1 MTTYPYAARDAG
13 GSVPPPPAATARSR
27 RRRGPRVL
35 LIGLL
40 VAALVVAGVV
50 LWQRRSTP
58 FLGDECTATASG
70 RGVDASPEQMGNAAT
85 IAGIAL
91 RRGLPARAATI
102 AIATAIQESKAQNVD
117 YGDRDSLGLF
127 QQRPSQGWGTEAEVQ
142 DPVHATNAFYD
153 ALVKVRGYQGMEITK
168 VAQKVQRSAY
178 PEAYADHEP
187 DARVL
192 ASALTGQ
199 SPAAL
204 SLPPR
209 PRHRARRGRRRRA
222 VPHRRPCRADEGR
235 HDGRRPRRRP
245 RARGRH
251 HAPVGHRAVR
261 RRAGRPARRR
271 AGVRRRQG
279 VEPHGGRRRLGAR
292 TEGDAEAAGRL
303 GDGDVQ
309 RRAPARRLTR
319 RSRTHVR
326 RPGRS
331 RAVQSDLDGDERP
344 ERRRVVRGGSGLD
357 GDVLVRHAVR
367 HDQALDVARAV
378 LAEVRQALQARAR

>member
-102 AIATAIQESKAQNVD
+102 AIATAIQESKLQNVD

-204 SLPPR
+204 SCRLDPDTAPAGAAGVAPFR
-209 PRHRARRGRRRRA
+209 TAVRAELTKAATTVAGPAAVRVPAVDTTHLWATAQYAVAQADRLGVARVYVAGRVWSRT
-222 VPHRRPCRADEGR
+222 AD
-235 HDGRRPRRRP
+235 DG
-245 RARGRH
+245 GW
-251 HAPVGHRAVR
+251 APVPKGTPKQP
-261 RRAGRPARRR
+261 AGSVTVTFSDAPPPA
-271 AGVRRRQG
+271 A
-279 VEPHGGRRRLGAR
+279 
-292 TEGDAEAAGRL
+292 
-303 GDGDVQ
+303 
-309 RRAPARRLTR
+309 
-319 RSRTHVR
+319 
-326 RPGRS
+326 
-331 RAVQSDLDGDERP
+331 
-344 ERRRVVRGGSGLD
+344 
-357 GDVLVRHAVR
+357 
-367 HDQALDVARAV
+367 
-378 LAEVRQALQARAR
+378 